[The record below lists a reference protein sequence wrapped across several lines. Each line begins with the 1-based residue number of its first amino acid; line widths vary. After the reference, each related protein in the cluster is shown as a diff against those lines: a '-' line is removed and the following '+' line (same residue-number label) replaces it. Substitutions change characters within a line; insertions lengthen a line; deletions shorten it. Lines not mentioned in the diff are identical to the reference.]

1 MISLPTK
8 ISLIYY
14 TTFTIFA
21 FMGLFALYINPKE
34 RKNQLFFLVTLA
46 CCVWSFS
53 LAMMTSSYTPGHAI
67 FWFRNSSLGWGSV
80 YAFLLHFTL
89 LLDHTDT
96 PQKKHFGH
104 LLIYIP
110 SLIIIYA
117 FFFSPNYRMNYEIS
131 HTIYGYGSAQ
141 NWLSDKKNPLFL
153 FYHIYYI
160 SYMLI
165 AILYLWNLARKTT
178 DKDTKYQAKI
188 LLIAYTLA
196 IVLGSILGQL
206 LLWKPQIPFPRFSI
220 LASLFPL
227 AAIFYIIRHYH
238 FLLPKELPKY
248 DLEHILND
256 VTKLKLYQFTALF
269 FLMLAFVSFAA
280 QYFIQRFLIVPQ
292 LIFSG
297 CMLFLG
303 CSIGIIQ
310 KIRLPKDL
318 HDTLSALL
326 VAVSIPFITL
336 HFSRYNSITIGVFP
350 LAILLISI
358 IFDRRWVIL
367 LIGISSLATHLYM
380 TATFSHR
387 NIFIDSTDYLIR
399 IIFLIVMML
408 LTLNIRKVF
417 AEKLIENEK
426 QMQFERAIASLSSKF
441 FTNPSEDINNKINY
455 LLSIAG
461 NYFQSDRVYI
471 FLYSPSKDT
480 MTQTHEWCAPG
491 IEPMIDVVVTVETAD
506 IPWWTNHILYHDFL
520 YIPDIELMPEEAAIE
535 KETLASQGIKSLICV
550 PIVDQ
555 NGVTGFVGL
564 DSVNVITKWT
574 ENHRNMLKIVSNLI
588 SDASEKIESE
598 RNIYT
603 MAYYDQLTGLPNRFY
618 LNEKL
623 EKQIALFEGSLSI
636 IALLFLD
643 VDSFKYIN
651 ETIGHA
657 KGDLL
662 LIEIGKRLSFQLSS
676 ESDVLIRFGSDEFII
691 MLTSPKNL
699 EEVERIAQQIIEAFQ
714 KPIVLGEQDFF
725 VNFSIGISIYPIDGI
740 DPPTLIKNADVTMYE
755 SKRLGK
761 NQYNFCSSSI
771 KEIVSEK
778 IRLTN
783 LLHRALEKDELMLYY
798 QPIISAQ
805 TGQIKGFEALLRWR
819 QSTLGMISPALF
831 IPIAEQTGL
840 IQSIGRWVLMTACQ
854 QAKKWQDT
862 YGRNLVMAVNFSINQ
877 FKDPEFM
884 NMVQEALSCGLP
896 PELLEAEITE
906 SEEFET
912 ESSILSM
919 LQELKQLQIK
929 IAIDDFGTKYSSLSR
944 LKVLPIDK
952 IKIDMQFVHGIST
965 DLKNQNITKSII
977 ALSKNLSLCVLA
989 EGVETKNQLDF
1000 LVEHGC
1006 DEIQGYY
1013 FYKPMRAEEIDEL
1026 LKNS

>member
-14 TTFTIFA
+14 TAFTLFA
-21 FMGLFALYINPKE
+21 FMGLFALYIHPKG
-34 RKNQLFFLVTLA
+34 RKNQLFFLVALS

-53 LAMMTSSYTPGHAI
+53 LAMMTSSYTKGYAI
-67 FWFRNSSLGWGSV
+67 FWLRASSLGWGFV
-80 YAFLLHFTL
+80 YALLLHFTL
-89 LLDHTDT
+89 LLDRTEAFE
-96 PQKKHFGH
+96 KKR
-104 LLIYIP
+104 LLYLLLYIP
-110 SLIIIYA
+110 ALAIVYY
-117 FFFSPNYRMNYEIS
+117 FFFSPNYRAHYEVC
-131 HTIYGYGSAQ
+131 HTIYGYTSAK
-141 NWLSDKKNPLFL
+141 NWFKDTKDNLFL
-153 FYHIYYI
+153 FFHLYYI

-165 AILYLWNLARKTT
+165 IISYLWYLKRKTP
-178 DKDTKYQAKI
+178 DKAKKHQYNI
-188 LLIAYTLA
+188 LLVSYIIGIL
-196 IVLGSILGQL
+196 LGSVLDQLIL
-206 LLWKPQIPFPRFSI
+206 WDPQITFPRFGI
-220 LASLFPL
+220 LAAFFPA
-227 AAIFYIIRHYH
+227 AAIFYVVKNYH
-238 FLLPKELPKY
+238 FLLPKKLPRH
-248 DLEHILND
+248 DLEHLLND
-256 VTKLKLYQFTALF
+256 MTKLKLYQFTALF
-269 FLMLAFVSFAA
+269 FLLLGFISFAA
-280 QYFIQRFLIVPQ
+280 QYFIQRFLILPQ

-297 CMLFLG
+297 WMLFFG
-303 CSIGIIQ
+303 CFIGIVQ
-310 KIRLPKDL
+310 KSYLSTKWK
-318 HDTLSALL
+318 DTLSAF
-326 VAVSIPFITL
+326 AIAFSIPLITL
-336 HFSRYNSITIGVFP
+336 HFSRYNSITIGAFP
-350 LAILLISI
+350 LAVLLISI
-358 IFDRRWVIL
+358 ISDRRWIIWL
-367 LIGISSLATHLYM
+367 LGLTSLATHLYM
-380 TATFSHR
+380 TITFSHR

-399 IIFLIVMML
+399 IIFLIIMMT

-417 AEKLIENEK
+417 ADKLIENEK

-441 FTNPSEDINNKINY
+441 FANPSEDINNKINH
-455 LLSIAG
+455 LLNIAG

-491 IEPMIDVVVTVETAD
+491 IEPMIDVVMTVETAD
-506 IPWWTNHILYHDFL
+506 IPWWTHRILHHEFL
-520 YIPDIELMPEEAAIE
+520 YIPNIELMPEEASIE

-555 NGVTGFVGL
+555 KGVSGFVGL
-564 DSVNVITKWT
+564 DSVNVITEWT

-623 EKQIALFEGSLSI
+623 EHQIALFEGSLSI

-662 LIEIGKRLSFQLSS
+662 LVEIAKRLSFQLPS

-691 MLTSPKNL
+691 MLASPRNL

-714 KPIVLGEQDFF
+714 KPIVLDNQDFF

-778 IRLTN
+778 IKLTN
-783 LLHRALEKDELMLYY
+783 LLHRALEKNELILYY
-798 QPIISAQ
+798 QPIMSTR
-805 TGQIKGFEALLRWR
+805 TGKIKGFEALLRWR

-840 IQSIGRWVLMTACQ
+840 IHSIGRWVLLTACR
-854 QAKKWQDT
+854 QAKKWQEE
-862 YGRNLVMAVNFSINQ
+862 YGRDLVMAVNFSINQ
-877 FKDPEFM
+877 FKDPHFIDIVKEG
-884 NMVQEALSCGLP
+884 LSCGLDP
-896 PELLEAEITE
+896 KLLEAEITE

-919 LQELKQLQIK
+919 LQELKDLDIK

-952 IKIDMQFVHGIST
+952 IKIDIQFVHGISN
-965 DLKNQNITKSII
+965 DVKNQNITKSII
-977 ALSKNLSLCVLA
+977 ALSKNLSLSVLA

-1000 LVEHGC
+1000 LVDHGC

-1013 FYKPMRAEEIDEL
+1013 FYKPMRAEDIDEL